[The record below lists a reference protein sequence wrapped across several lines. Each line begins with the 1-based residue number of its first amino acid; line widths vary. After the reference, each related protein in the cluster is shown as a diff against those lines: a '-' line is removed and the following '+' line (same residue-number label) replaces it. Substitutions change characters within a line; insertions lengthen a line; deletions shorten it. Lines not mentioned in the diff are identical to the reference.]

1 MIVSRHLHTRTC
13 SGESDVRGQA
23 EKQRD
28 TNSDSTFD
36 RARCE
41 ENKIHSAVLAGFAY
55 ENLTRAPCQRKSPVG
70 SFRRGFSGSA
80 GRSRGAGGNNKAL
93 AAVPGLCPLRDATD
107 GEKGKATELAQ
118 SEPRRLMRS

>member
-1 MIVSRHLHTRTC
+1 MSRHLHTRTC

-28 TNSDSTFD
+28 TNGNSTFD

-55 ENLTRAPCQRKSPVG
+55 ENLTKRHAEEKPGRIVPAGLQWQCRPIS
-70 SFRRGFSGSA
+70 RRWG
-80 GRSRGAGGNNKAL
+80 
-93 AAVPGLCPLRDATD
+93 
-107 GEKGKATELAQ
+107 
-118 SEPRRLMRS
+118 